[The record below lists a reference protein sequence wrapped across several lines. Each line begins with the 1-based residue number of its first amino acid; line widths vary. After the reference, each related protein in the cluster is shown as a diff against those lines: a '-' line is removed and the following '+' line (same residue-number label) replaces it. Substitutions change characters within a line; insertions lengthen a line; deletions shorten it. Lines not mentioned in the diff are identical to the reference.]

1 MTAPVSTGL
10 LPPRNSSRLWWIIGW
25 CVLAVFF
32 VVAAFALP
40 WTEVI
45 AALTGARWHWV
56 ALAVLIWL
64 AEWPLWILQWVL
76 LAPRQHRPGFGRMAQ
91 VTGLCGTANASVPMA
106 GVVASVGFLIVRGRM
121 PASAA
126 ASLYAVDQLQTGI
139 AKVAILALATL
150 LLPVPDW
157 LRTGLVSLTGVMVL
171 FTVAL
176 AAAAHG
182 GQWLR
187 RLGLGLGERAGRLV
201 RHVAD
206 FVDHLEAMRRPG
218 LSLVTTVLAL
228 AKKGME
234 VVAVLAV
241 QVAVGIEPSL
251 AAAVLVVA
259 ALGLTTMAP
268 ISPGHIGVYEATV
281 ILCYQYLGVPLPLA
295 TAAAL
300 IQHGVTFAVSFVM
313 VGYLAWA
320 LPRADRAGPEAPP
333 PAV

>member
-1 MTAPVSTGL
+1 MTAPLSTGAV
-10 LPPRNSSRLWWIIGW
+10 PARPSHRLWWIIGW
-25 CVLAVFF
+25 CVLAAFF

-40 WTEVI
+40 WADVA
-45 AALTGARWHWV
+45 AALAGARWHWV
-56 ALAVLIWL
+56 ALAVAIWL

-76 LAPRQHRPGFGRMAQ
+76 LAPRQHRPGFARMAQ

-157 LRTGLVSLTGVMVL
+157 LRTGLLSLAGAMVL

-176 AAAAHG
+176 MGAAHG

-187 RLGLGLGERAGRLV
+187 RLGLGLGERTARLV
-201 RHVAD
+201 RHLAD
-206 FVDHLEAMRRPG
+206 FVDHLEAMRRPLLG
-218 LSLVTTVLAL
+218 LVTTLLAI
-228 AKKGME
+228 AKKAME

-241 QVAVGIEPSL
+241 QVAVGIEPSV

-268 ISPGHIGVYEATV
+268 VSPGHLGVYEATV
-281 ILCYQYLGVPLPLA
+281 ILCYQYLGVPLPVA
-295 TAAAL
+295 TAAAF

-320 LPRADRAGPEAPP
+320 LPRDDRDGTKAPP
-333 PAV
+333 AAV

>member
-1 MTAPVSTGL
+1 MTAPITTGAVA
-10 LPPRNSSRLWWIIGW
+10 PRPSYRIWWILGW
-25 CVLAVFF
+25 GVLAAFF
-32 VVAAFALP
+32 AVAAVALPWAEVVAALA
-40 WTEVI
+40 
-45 AALTGARWHWV
+45 GAKWHWV

-76 LAPRQHRPGFGRMAQ
+76 LAPRQHRPGFVRMAQ

-139 AKVAILALATL
+139 AKVAILALATV

-157 LRTGLVSLTGVMVL
+157 LRTGLLSLAGAVLL

-176 AAAAHG
+176 LGAAHG

-187 RLGLGLGERAGRLV
+187 RLGLGLGERAARLV
-201 RHVAD
+201 RLVAD
-206 FVDHLEAMRRPG
+206 VVDHLEAMRRPVLG
-218 LSLVTTVLAL
+218 LATTVLAL

-268 ISPGHIGVYEATV
+268 ISPGHFGVYEATV

-295 TAAAL
+295 TAAAF

-320 LPRADRAGPEAPP
+320 LPRGDRDGRQDGPSAP
-333 PAV
+333 